1 MRQRLSLARVLLH
14 DPDVLLLDE
23 PTASLDPVA
32 ARQARG
38 LIADLGADKNR
49 TVVLCTHDL
58 AEAERLC
65 DRVAILER
73 GGLKALGTPGDLAA
87 ATGRSDVV
95 VEVHPD
101 DTHVAAKLQTDEGI
115 AGSVGEPGRV
125 RWPRATRDDIPHL
138 VHGAGRRGGTRVRCR
153 SSRAVPRGRLPG
165 PPRDVARRGGVRMN
179 GWRIVRAIALRD
191 LRLLV
196 ANKITVI
203 SMVVLPLVIFVAL
216 PLLVGLVPTTM
227 NVPVD
232 NLDILVD
239 VMPEE
244 EAAELPADPDA
255 RLAVLLGYLLAPM
268 FLLVPLMLSVVAA
281 AGSIA
286 GERERRTLET
296 LLLSPATDR
305 QLFLAKTAG
314 AWVPPS

>member
-1 MRQRLSLARVLLH
+1 
-14 DPDVLLLDE
+14 
-23 PTASLDPVA
+23 
-32 ARQARG
+32 
-38 LIADLGADKNR
+38 
-49 TVVLCTHDL
+49 
-58 AEAERLC
+58 
-65 DRVAILER
+65 
-73 GGLKALGTPGDLAA
+73 
-87 ATGRSDVV
+87 
-95 VEVHPD
+95 
-101 DTHVAAKLQTDEGI
+101 
-115 AGSVGEPGRV
+115 
-125 RWPRATRDDIPHL
+125 
-138 VHGAGRRGGTRVRCR
+138 
-153 SSRAVPRGRLPG
+153 
-165 PPRDVARRGGVRMN
+165 MN